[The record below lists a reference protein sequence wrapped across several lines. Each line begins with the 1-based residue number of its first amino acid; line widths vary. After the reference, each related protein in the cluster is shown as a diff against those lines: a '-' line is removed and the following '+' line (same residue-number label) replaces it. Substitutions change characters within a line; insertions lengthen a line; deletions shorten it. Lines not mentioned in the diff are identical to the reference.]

1 MSPFP
6 DHGRTNDQR
15 LAEDLAAQA
24 GRLLTDLRVSPIEP
38 ENLGAFAEGEAQ
50 AVILDRLAVARPN
63 DVVYGEWNPDARG
76 RLGADRVWFVDPL
89 DGVRSYC
96 IGGRPDWAVHVA
108 LWEKDPAGVG
118 GITACAIAMPA
129 YGRVLTGRGA
139 TTYQPISII
148 RGPRP
153 GPLVPPRDD
162 DRLRIA
168 VSEANPPAFAEEL
181 AESLGATLVHMGS
194 GGGKTATVV
203 EDECDAYIHTSGHN
217 QWDSAATYGVV
228 RQRGLHASRLDGSE
242 LVYNTEEPEFPDLL
256 VCKQDVAEKVLDA
269 VGQYL

>member
-6 DHGRTNDQR
+6 EHGRTNDQR

-24 GRLLTDLRVSPIEP
+24 GRLLTDLRVSRVAP
-38 ENLGAFAEGEAQ
+38 EDLGAFAEGEAQ
-50 AVILDRLAVARPN
+50 AVMVDLLAVARPD
-63 DVVYGEWNPDARG
+63 DVVFGEWDPESRT
-76 RLGADRVWFVDPL
+76 RLEADRVWFLDPL
-89 DGVRSYC
+89 DGVRSYVAQ
-96 IGGRPDWAVHVA
+96 GRPDWAVQVA
-108 LWEKDPAGVG
+108 LWEKDPEGVG

-139 TTYQPISII
+139 TTYQPMSII

-153 GPLVPPRDD
+153 GPLVPPRAD

-168 VSEANPPAFAEEL
+168 VSEAEPPAFAEEL
-181 AESLGATLVHMGS
+181 AAELDATLTHLGS

-203 EDECDAYIHTSGHN
+203 EDECDAFIHTSGHH

-228 RQRGLHASRLDGSE
+228 TQRGLHASHLDGTD
-242 LVYNTEEPEFPDLL
+242 LQYNVDEIEFPDLL
-256 VCKQDVAEKVLDA
+256 VCKREVADRIVSAVAE
-269 VGQYL
+269 YL